1 MSSAIAAWI
10 AHVTFWLLLAY
21 GLAVEEI
28 NAKRAGDFV
37 ALWIAALVALP
48 AVPYEP
54 ARAMSPSLVAGL
66 DIVLVFMIFR
76 GDIRLT

>member
-28 NAKRAGDFV
+28 NAKRAGVFV
-37 ALWIAALVALP
+37 ALWIAALVALR

-54 ARAMSPSLVAGL
+54 ARTMFPSLVAVL
-66 DIVLVFMIFR
+66 DIVLVFMIFK